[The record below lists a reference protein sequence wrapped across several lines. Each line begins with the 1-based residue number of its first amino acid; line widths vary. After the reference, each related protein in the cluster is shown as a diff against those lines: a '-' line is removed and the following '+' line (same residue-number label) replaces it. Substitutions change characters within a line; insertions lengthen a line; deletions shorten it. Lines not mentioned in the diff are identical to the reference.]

1 MSHRNIA
8 SSFKL
13 KSKAATVFIA
23 ALTALFFLPPHVASA
38 LPHDDGVVFVGDREF
53 FVGEL
58 TQSFGDDA
66 WSFKFRHAPWL
77 KVLLDNDP
85 LLLDQDVWFLRS
97 GVPAIDLVEYIP
109 SYRRERMRLEDDP
122 LYMADGHDVFIVGY
136 GDEYIYPKN
145 SPISYRIFFAHAEDL
160 IRGG

>member
-1 MSHRNIA
+1 M
-8 SSFKL
+8 
-13 KSKAATVFIA
+13 
-23 ALTALFFLPPHVASA
+23 
-38 LPHDDGVVFVGDREF
+38 
-53 FVGEL
+53 
-58 TQSFGDDA
+58 
-66 WSFKFRHAPWL
+66 
-77 KVLLDNDP
+77 LLDNDP
-85 LLLDQDVWFLRS
+85 LLLDQDVRFLRS
-97 GVPAIDLVEYIP
+97 GVPATDLVEYIP